1 MPNDKNI
8 KSVERL
14 TEKMSRAKSIYF
26 TILSNEISEIT
37 ALIKF
42 SGFPVDPILNELTSS
57 ITFSKTLSERDLGK

>member
-1 MPNDKNI
+1 MI
-8 KSVERL
+8 KRL
-14 TEKMSRAKSIYF
+14 SIYF

-57 ITFSKTLSERDLGK
+57 ITFSKMLLERDLGK